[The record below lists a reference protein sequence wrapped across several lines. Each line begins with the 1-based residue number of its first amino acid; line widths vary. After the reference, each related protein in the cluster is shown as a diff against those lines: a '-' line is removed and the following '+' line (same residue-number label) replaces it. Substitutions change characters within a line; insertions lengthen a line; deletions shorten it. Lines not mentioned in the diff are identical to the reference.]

1 LLNAFVFTSVGFVSP
16 SLAESLPATS
26 FTDAEISFPL
36 KFSRVKLNTA
46 KFSVTV
52 LVSTATPS
60 LYKVISFKPEEIPG
74 SWAVTTTSISSLEK
88 VHAPFK
94 TIAKARDVVRTVN
107 GNMKS
112 DIYVYLRGGT
122 YNITE
127 TITFGPQDSGT
138 NGYRIYY
145 MAYPGETPVLSG
157 ATKVTG
163 WTRHNG
169 NIYKAKLNR
178 STKLR
183 NLYVN
188 DQRAS
193 MTSKRVTARG
203 DTELTPLLPGR
214 LPGRGPAE
222 AKATVFGMICRK
234 YRKLPAIKM
243 TLR

>member
-1 LLNAFVFTSVGFVSP
+1 
-16 SLAESLPATS
+16 
-26 FTDAEISFPL
+26 
-36 KFSRVKLNTA
+36 
-46 KFSVTV
+46 
-52 LVSTATPS
+52 
-60 LYKVISFKPEEIPG
+60 
-74 SWAVTTTSISSLEK
+74 
-88 VHAPFK
+88 
-94 TIAKARDVVRTVN
+94 
-107 GNMKS
+107 MKS

-127 TITFGPQDSGT
+127 TITFGPQDSEQTDIGFT
-138 NGYRIYY
+138 IWRI
-145 MAYPGETPVLSG
+145 PEKTPVLSG

-203 DTELTPLLPGR
+203 GHGTY
-214 LPGRGPAE
+214 
-222 AKATVFGMICRK
+222 TVTAGQAPWAWTSGSKSDGVRYDMSK

>member
-1 LLNAFVFTSVGFVSP
+1 MH
-16 SLAESLPATS
+16 
-26 FTDAEISFPL
+26 PL
-36 KFSRVKLNTA
+36 RRLQ
-46 KFSVTV
+46 
-52 LVSTATPS
+52 
-60 LYKVISFKPEEIPG
+60 KP
-74 SWAVTTTSISSLEK
+74 
-88 VHAPFK
+88 
-94 TIAKARDVVRTVN
+94 DVVRTVN

-203 DTELTPLLPGR
+203 GHGTYTVTAGQ